1 MKEEFICHE
10 ELQSQ
15 RTKNEND
22 QREISG
28 DKGVRENC
36 LEKGLSQ
43 EKPEKFSR
51 TPFKDFSLF

>member
-28 DKGVRENC
+28 DKGVRGNC

-43 EKPEKFSR
+43 EKPEKFGR